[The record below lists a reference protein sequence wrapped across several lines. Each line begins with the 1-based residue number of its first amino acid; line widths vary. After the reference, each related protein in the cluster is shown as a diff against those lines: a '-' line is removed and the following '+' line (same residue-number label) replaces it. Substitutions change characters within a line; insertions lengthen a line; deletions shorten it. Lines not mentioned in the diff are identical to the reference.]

1 MESDK
6 LWKAAGRP
14 KSGAIYTTRNTDRP
28 KLAYRSAIRNNC
40 RESERANDL
49 HEALLNKR
57 GTDFW
62 KSWNSK
68 FSTKSTCSPQVDSLV
83 DSHEIATKVAQHFT
97 VSCTHLTYEDSDKL

>member
-14 KSGAIYTTRNTDRP
+14 RSGAIYTTRNTDKR
-28 KLAYRSAIRNNC
+28 AYRSAIRNNR
-40 RESERANDL
+40 RESEHAFTNDL

-68 FSTKSTCSPQVDSLV
+68 FSTKSTCPPQVD
-83 DSHEIATKVAQHFT
+83 TR
-97 VSCTHLTYEDSDKL
+97 